1 MFKKLH
7 LTPPTLR
14 FGLSSGPPI
23 NLRTPPPDNYCTV
36 PYSEQGKNYLLKIN
50 DSIQIN
56 PFLSVVPTI

>member
-23 NLRTPPPDNYCTV
+23 NLRTPPPDNYRTV
-36 PYSEQGKNYLLKIN
+36 PNFTRHHLITHTNLHIANVLTGQN
-50 DSIQIN
+50 
-56 PFLSVVPTI
+56 